1 MAADAEMRMDLDN
14 VGGDAF
20 MLLGSGL
27 LAYRKM
33 LGSLS
38 VSFIIMSLFMV
49 PIIMSY
55 GNGTGLNGIA
65 LASQMSAFTIANLGY
80 SSV

>member
-1 MAADAEMRMDLDN
+1 MTEDLNN

-27 LAYRKM
+27 MAYRKM

-38 VSFIIMSLFMV
+38 VSFILMSLFMIPV
-49 PIIMSY
+49 IMSY
-55 GNGTGLNGIA
+55 
-65 LASQMSAFTIANLGY
+65 
-80 SSV
+80 

>member
-1 MAADAEMRMDLDN
+1 MAEDLEN

-38 VSFIIMSLFMV
+38 VSFILMSLC
-49 PIIMSY
+49 IIPVIMEY
-55 GNGTGLNGIA
+55 KAGTGLDNVSIA
-65 LASQMSAFTIANLGY
+65 TSYDKMTIANLGY

>member
-1 MAADAEMRMDLDN
+1 MDADEEMRMDLDN
-14 VGGDAF
+14 VNGDAF

-38 VSFIIMSLFMV
+38 MSFILMSLFMV
-49 PIIMSY
+49 PIILSY
-55 GNGTGLNGIA
+55 GKGTGLNGVNLGSPLSIY
-65 LASQMSAFTIANLGY
+65 TIANLGY

>member
-1 MAADAEMRMDLDN
+1 MAADEEMRMDLDN
-14 VGGDAF
+14 VNGDAF

-38 VSFIIMSLFMV
+38 MSFIIMSLFMV
-49 PIIMSY
+49 PIIVSY
-55 GNGTGLNGIA
+55 GKGTGLNGVS
-65 LASQMSAFTIANLGY
+65 LASAMDTYTIANLGY

>member
-1 MAADAEMRMDLDN
+1 MDADEEMRMDLDN
-14 VGGDAF
+14 VNGDAF

-38 VSFIIMSLFMV
+38 MSFILMSLFMV
-49 PIIMSY
+49 PIILSY
-55 GNGTGLNGIA
+55 GKGTGLEGVSLGSPLSIY
-65 LASQMSAFTIANLGY
+65 TIANLGY